1 MAGHQY
7 RLEKAASFY
16 RRLTTTYWTLCR
28 EKDTPLTMEWEDD
41 PDIHANERDPALKDA
56 YLHLQPEFL
65 QFCMYTSYGLL
76 PDTILTVNK

>member
-1 MAGHQY
+1 
-7 RLEKAASFY
+7 
-16 RRLTTTYWTLCR
+16 
-28 EKDTPLTMEWEDD
+28 MEWEDD